1 MVRFRSTLTS
11 ANTKVRK
18 GSSYQGFI
26 KDGNSKVIR
35 EYGNTEK
42 EVKTL

>member
-11 ANTKVRK
+11 SNTKVRK

-35 EYGNTEK
+35 EYGNTKK
-42 EVKTL
+42 EVKTP